1 MSPDRSGDPEAP
13 RRRTG
18 GIPTH
23 RLDAAVTGPMRVSGR
38 SARRD
43 QRLGGTRWRDSI
55 RTRIVLAVLLVSIVT
70 SAGLGVLLA
79 SQASDAARENLRQQ
93 AVSRLDTVSA
103 SYRLDGRVRR
113 GATADPDVPPREL
126 VQGMEQGERRSYYDG
141 DTMWATERLGKDV
154 LLTVQLDDDMLRQQD
169 AERLRTLLLSLA
181 LASAISAAAAWTL
194 GNALSSRLR
203 SAATAATAMA
213 EGDTTARTDTGGR
226 DEVAALTRAVDTL
239 AVTLQS
245 RLAAERAFTADVAH
259 ELRTPVT
266 GLVSAVE
273 LLPEGRPATLVR
285 TQVGRLRR
293 LVEDLLEVSRLE
305 SGSEVATLE
314 EHDLG
319 EVVDRTVRFL
329 AVSAPC
335 ERVELRGESPQQV
348 LIDPRRFERIM
359 ANLLVNVQRHG
370 GGHCVITVVRRAV
383 VVDDFGDG
391 YPAEILEH
399 GPQRFHGSG
408 ASKGTGLG
416 LTIISKQAATMGA
429 TVEFDRARTG
439 GARTVLRFQAADAQ
453 WGSS

>member
-1 MSPDRSGDPEAP
+1 MTQDRPRGGRRAAP
-13 RRRTG
+13 AHSG

-38 SARRD
+38 TSRETPHP
-43 QRLGGTRWRDSI
+43 GTTHWRDSI
-55 RTRIVLAVLLVSIVT
+55 RTRIVLAVMLVSIMT
-70 SAGLGVLLA
+70 SAGLGALLSA
-79 SQASDAARENLRQQ
+79 QAADAARESLRQQ
-93 AVSRLDTVSA
+93 AITRLDTVSD
-103 SYRLDGRVRR
+103 SYRLDGRVRL
-113 GATADPDVPPREL
+113 GATADPDVPPLEL
-126 VQGMEQGERRSYYDG
+126 TQGMQEGDRRSYYDG
-141 DTMWATERLGKDV
+141 ETMWATERLGRDV
-154 LLTVQLDDDMLRQQD
+154 LLTVQLEDDLLEQQD
-169 AERLRTLLLSLA
+169 TARYRTLLPSLA
-181 LASAISAAAAWTL
+181 VTALTAAAAAWLL

-203 SAATAATAMA
+203 RAAVAADAMA
-213 EGDTTARTDTGGR
+213 HGDTSARTDQGGS

-239 AVTLQS
+239 AVTLQT
-245 RLAAERAFTADVAH
+245 RLEAERAFTADVAH

-319 EVVDRTVRFL
+319 EIVDRTVRFL

-335 ERVELRGESPQQV
+335 ERVELRGDAPGRV
-348 LIDPRRFERIM
+348 MIDPRRFERIM

-370 GGHCVITVVRRAV
+370 GGHCVITVVRHAV
-383 VVDDFGDG
+383 VIDDFGDG
-391 YPAEILEH
+391 YPEEIIER

-408 ASKGTGLG
+408 ATKGTGLG

-429 TVEFDRARTG
+429 TVEFDRARGG
-439 GARTVLRFQAADAQ
+439 GARTVLHFEPAD
-453 WGSS
+453 